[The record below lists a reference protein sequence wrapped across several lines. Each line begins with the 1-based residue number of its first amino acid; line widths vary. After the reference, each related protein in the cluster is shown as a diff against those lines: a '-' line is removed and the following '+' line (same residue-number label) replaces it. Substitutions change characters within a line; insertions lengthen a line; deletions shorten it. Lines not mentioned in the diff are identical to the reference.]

1 MDNAKKKEFKMMNS
15 FALLFFI
22 ITLMA
27 LLTYLIPAGQFDRI
41 ENAAGRLEVVPGSY
55 HFLKKTPAS
64 LFDVFLAIPEGI
76 ISAAG
81 MVVCTLMIG
90 GGMEVVTKSGALHIG
105 ISKAVSKLNRKSGD
119 LVLVFLFVIFSIL
132 GGFMGF
138 GEAAIPFFPIAV
150 AISVAL
156 GYDSM
161 VGVGV
166 TLVGCMMGFIAGPTN
181 QSNVGIPQA
190 LIGLPLYS
198 GLTLRL
204 VLYVVLVVIG
214 LMHVLSYAKKVQ
226 KDPDKSLM
234 KGMDTSELTFDIESL
249 NKEKFT
255 WRHGLIL
262 GILIGGMVL
271 FTYMALTTDWWLN
284 EMSATFIVIGIAAGI
299 LNRMKIND
307 ICETFL
313 KGVADLSGGAMII
326 GVAAGVQS
334 IIGKANILDTIIYG
348 ISTPLSTLPVWAS
361 AIGMLIVI
369 SLINILIPSGSGKA
383 VAIMPILFP
392 VGSLLGL
399 TQQTAV
405 LAYQLGDGVTNLVTP
420 TLGLLFI
427 GLAFGKVSYDKWLR
441 FYSPL
446 LFKIFLVGVIFITY
460 AVMTGYGPF

>member
-1 MDNAKKKEFKMMNS
+1 MGNEKKKEFKMMNS

-55 HFLKKTPAS
+55 HFLEKTPAS

-271 FTYMALTTDWWLN
+271 FIYMALTTDWWLN

-460 AVMTGYGPF
+460 AVITGYGPF